1 MQIYPLRNNSVN
13 NLSKCVFKGNEDNKN
28 FIGKGEVEYSHDIF
42 KKTEREAQKLAFLDY
57 LAYSEGDI
65 NAIAETGAQK
75 AKNAG
80 KKIVADLSK
89 KVKK

>member
-28 FIGKGEVEYSHDIF
+28 FIGKGEVEYSHDVF

-75 AKNAG
+75 QKMQAK
-80 KKIVADLSK
+80 KLLQI
-89 KVKK
+89 

>member
-42 KKTEREAQKLAFLDY
+42 KKTEREAQK
-57 LAYSEGDI
+57 
-65 NAIAETGAQK
+65 

-80 KKIVADLSK
+80 KKIVADLAK